1 MSGRR
6 NEDRVLE
13 GKLEG
18 KEPQERSRLRLED
31 NIERNFQE
39 VGVTDLAQDRD
50 RWRDIVNTAM
60 NHRVP

>member
-31 NIERNFQE
+31 NIERNFKKWE
-39 VGVTDLAQDRD
+39 
-50 RWRDIVNTAM
+50 
-60 NHRVP
+60 